1 MPSSH
6 NARKSGDWTT
16 VREATFDFFR
26 SVGVD
31 TFFGNPGSTELAM
44 LDRWPEDIRYV
55 LGLHEASVVGMADGY
70 ARATGKAAF
79 VNVHSAAGLGHALG
93 NVYTAYRNRAPMVI
107 IAGQQSRELLPN
119 QSFLGASNAADF
131 PKPYVKYSIEPARAE
146 DVPAAIAHAYRIAM
160 QRPYGPTFVSVP
172 ADDWNVRC
180 KPLVPRQISSVTA
193 PDPRMISDAANAISS
208 AKSIAFV
215 VGAEVDEEGAGDALV
230 RLVER
235 LQAPV
240 YAAPFAA
247 RVTFPEHHDLF
258 AGFLPA
264 APAKVS
270 STLTKYDLVIAVGA
284 PVFTYH
290 VPGPSDLLDSD
301 TTIIH
306 LTTDPDAASSAPL
319 GTSIVGS
326 LAFGLPMLAD
336 LIDVRPARSK
346 PFARP
351 KPVIP
356 DRGTHISPDYFLHRL
371 GREMT
376 DDTVLF
382 EETPSVRPALQD
394 HVRIATWNR
403 FFTMASGGLGYGLPG
418 AVGFGLAQP
427 DQKVVCLIGD
437 GSFMY
442 SPQALW
448 TAVQHDQDLAVIIL
462 NNGGYGAMR
471 SFSKVLQV
479 RDVPGIELRGLD
491 FVELARGMGCPAD
504 RVTSSDEFDARFASF
519 MAQSGPR
526 LLEVV
531 IDPEIQILY

>member
-6 NARKSGDWTT
+6 KADQSGNWTT

-44 LDRWPEDIRYV
+44 LDRWPDDIHYV

-93 NVYTAYRNRAPMVI
+93 NVYTAFRNRAPMVI

-119 QSFLGASNAADF
+119 QPFLGATDAADF

-160 QRPYGPTFVSVP
+160 QRPFGPTFVSVP

-180 KPLVPRQISSVTA
+180 KPLSLRQVSSETS
-193 PDPRMISDAANAISS
+193 PDPHMISDAAAMISK
-208 AKSIAFV
+208 AKSVAFV
-215 VGAEVDEEGAGDALV
+215 VGAEIDEEGAGEALV
-230 RLVER
+230 KLAER

-247 RVTFPEHHDLF
+247 RVTFPENHELF
-258 AGFLPA
+258 AGFLSA

-270 STLTKYDLVIAVGA
+270 ATLIEYDLVVAIGA

-290 VPGPSDLLDSD
+290 VPGESDLADSH
-301 TTIIH
+301 TSIIH
-306 LTTDPDAASSAPL
+306 LTTDTHAASSAPL

-326 LAFGLPMLAD
+326 LKFSLPL
-336 LIDVRPARSK
+336 LEELTVGRP
-346 PFARP
+346 P
-351 KPVIP
+351 KPRPISRP
-356 DRGTHISPDYFLHRL
+356 QPTAPKPSEHIFPDYFLYRL
-371 GREMT
+371 GQEMT
-376 DDTVLF
+376 PDTVLF

-394 HVRIATWNR
+394 FVRVQTWGK

-418 AVGFGLAQP
+418 AVGYGIAKP
-427 DQKVVCLIGD
+427 EQKVVCLIGD

-448 TAVQHDQDLAVIIL
+448 TAVQHNLDLAIIVL
-462 NNGGYGAMR
+462 NNSGYGAMR
-471 SFSKVLQV
+471 SFSKILQV
-479 RDVPGIELRGLD
+479 RDVPGIELQDLD
-491 FVELARGMGCPAD
+491 FLDLAKGMGCTAQ
-504 RVTSSDEFDARFASF
+504 RVEASSELDDQFSKF
-519 MAQSGPR
+519 MAGSGPR

-531 IDPEIQILY
+531 IDPGVQTLY

>member
-1 MPSSH
+1 MPPSS
-6 NARKSGDWTT
+6 NAQQSGNWTT

-44 LDRWPEDIRYV
+44 LDRWPDDIRYV

-119 QSFLGASNAADF
+119 QPFLGASDAADF

-172 ADDWNVRC
+172 ADDWNTRC
-180 KPLVPRQISSVTA
+180 KPLTVRQVSSDTA
-193 PDPRMISDAANAISS
+193 PDPTMLSQAAKIISA

-230 RLVER
+230 QLAER
-235 LQAPV
+235 LQVPV

-247 RVTFPEHHDLF
+247 RVTFPENHDLF
-258 AGFLPA
+258 AGFLSA

-270 STLTKYDLVIAVGA
+270 DTLIKYDLVVVIGA

-290 VPGPSDLLDSD
+290 VPGHSNLADSD
-301 TTIIH
+301 TAIIH
-306 LTTDPDAASSAPL
+306 LTTDPNAASSGPI
-319 GTSIVGS
+319 GTSILGS
-326 LAFGLPMLAD
+326 LAFSLPMLTD
-336 LIDVRPARSK
+336 LVNRRPSLSLSV
-346 PFARP
+346 ARP
-351 KPVIP
+351 KAPIP
-356 DRGTHISPDYFLHRL
+356 KPGEHISPDYFLHRL
-371 GREMT
+371 GQEMSA
-376 DDTVLF
+376 DTVLF

-394 HVRIATWNR
+394 HVRMQNWNS

-418 AVGFGLAQP
+418 AVGYGLAHR

-448 TAVQHDQDLAVIIL
+448 TAVQHNQDLSVIVL

-471 SFSKVLQV
+471 SFSRVLQV
-479 RDVPGIELRGLD
+479 RDIPGIELQGLD
-491 FVELARGMGCPAD
+491 FVDLAKGMGCPAT
-504 RVTSSDEFDARFASF
+504 RVTTSEMLDYQITEFMQQR
-519 MAQSGPR
+519 GPR

-531 IDPEIQILY
+531 IDPEVQALY